1 MIPTSDENT
10 TDGEIDAW
18 LIQRFFMKCGK
29 HIGID
34 RLKEL
39 INDCG
44 QKLNIPELDGEKKIK
59 FDTFYK
65 FMTSILEKIENKQ

>member
-1 MIPTSDENT
+1 MAMIPESDMNT
-10 TDGEIDAW
+10 VDGEIDAW

-29 HIGID
+29 HISLD

-44 QKLNIPELDGEKKIK
+44 
-59 FDTFYK
+59 
-65 FMTSILEKIENKQ
+65 